1 MKPTEISELAM
12 DRMMQRNQKIAKG
25 LPVKPTPEEVFRKH
39 LDSLVPTREKVSDNE
54 RNEKFQAKVRKI
66 MEENASK
73 HPELSNLETS
83 NKESYTKAIEPPK
96 ILPSDS

>member
-1 MKPTEISELAM
+1 
-12 DRMMQRNQKIAKG
+12 
-25 LPVKPTPEEVFRKH
+25 
-39 LDSLVPTREKVSDNE
+39 LVPTREKVSDNE